1 MSFVDKVR
9 VFASAGQGGDGCLSF
24 LREKYRPYGGPN
36 GGDGGR
42 GADVVFEASCDV
54 STLLELARRPHLEA
68 KPGGRG
74 LGSGKS
80 GVTAPDL
87 IVPVP
92 AGTLIKKNGAV
103 LADLREPGQR
113 FLATRGGRGGRG
125 NLSFKT
131 RFNTA
136 PRLCEK
142 GAPGERA
149 TLDLELKLIADV
161 GLVGFP
167 NAGKSSLLARSS
179 AARPKIADYPFTTLS
194 PNLGVVAHKGK
205 SFVLA
210 DIPGLIEGAH
220 AGKGLGAEFLR
231 HIERTRV
238 LVHLVDPA
246 GYGETDGLSGVRAIE
261 AELKAFSP
269 VLAAKPRI
277 LAVNKADLPG
287 AEDFFRK
294 MSRRYPA
301 RKPLAVSAATG
312 AGLPELFDRVLL
324 DLSRPEHPKAVGSG
338 RQKPT
343 APGSFGRAVMP
354 AGFSVARTKT
364 GFDIRGPALERMAA
378 MLRSDLPEAVE
389 RFQKELKRIGIDK
402 ALAKAGVAEG
412 DEVRCG
418 SLAFEWSFRAPDIFL
433 PARRRRRLRLGT
445 RV

>member
-42 GADVVFEASCDV
+42 GADVVFEASSDV

-80 GVTAPDL
+80 GETAPDL

-92 AGTLIKKNGAV
+92 AGTLIKKNGSV

-113 FLATRGGRGGRG
+113 FLAARGGRGGRG

-142 GAPGERA
+142 GGPGERA

-238 LVHLVDPA
+238 LVHLVDPE
-246 GYGETDGLSGVRAIE
+246 GYGETNALSGIRAIE

-269 VLAAKPRI
+269 VLAAKRRI

-301 RKPLAVSAATG
+301 RKPLSVSAATG
-312 AGLPELFDRVLL
+312 AGLPQLFDRVLL
-324 DLSRPEHPKAVGSG
+324 ELSRAQYPEF
-338 RQKPT
+338 
-343 APGSFGRAVMP
+343 APVHDKSPRRAVMP
-354 AGFSVARTKT
+354 AGFNVARTKT
-364 GFDIRGPALERMAA
+364 GFEIRGPAMERMAA
-378 MLRSDLPEAVE
+378 MLRSDLPEAVS
-389 RFQKELKRIGIDK
+389 RFQKELKRIGVDK

-418 SLAFEWSFRAPDIFL
+418 SLAFEWSFRAPDVFI

>member
-1 MSFVDKVR
+1 MSFVDTVR
-9 VFASAGQGGDGCLSF
+9 VFSSGGMGGDGCLSF
-24 LREKYRPYGGPN
+24 LREKYRPYGGPD

-42 GADVVFEASCDV
+42 GGDVIFEASPAV
-54 STLLELARRPHLEA
+54 TTLLELARRPHLAA
-68 KPGGRG
+68 KEGGHG

-80 GVTAPDL
+80 GEKAPDL

-92 AGTLIKKNGAV
+92 VGTLIKKGGAA

-113 FLATRGGRGGRG
+113 FLAARGGRGGRG

-142 GAPGERA
+142 GAPGEKT

-194 PNLGVVAHKGK
+194 PNLGVVEHKGK
-205 SFVLA
+205 SFVMA

-231 HIERTRV
+231 HVERTRV
-238 LVHLVDPA
+238 LIHLVDPA
-246 GYGETDGLSGVRAIE
+246 GYGAVDALASVKAIE
-261 AELKAFSP
+261 NELKAFSP
-269 VLAAKPRI
+269 ALASKPRI
-277 LAVNKADLPG
+277 LAVNKTDLQD
-287 AEDFFRK
+287 AVETVRK
-294 MSRRYPA
+294 LSRRYRA
-301 RKPLAVSAATG
+301 RRLSAISAATG
-312 AGLPELFDRVLL
+312 EGLSDLFDRVILE
-324 DLSRPEHPKAVGSG
+324 LSRAKLPDSALKRKG
-338 RQKPT
+338 
-343 APGSFGRAVMP
+343 APLRAVLT
-354 AGFSVARTKT
+354 AGFSVARAAG
-364 GFDIRGPALERMAA
+364 GFEIRGPAVERMAA
-378 MLRSDLPEAVE
+378 MLRSDLPEAVS
-389 RFQKELKRIGIDK
+389 RFQKELKRIGVDK
-402 ALAKAGVAEG
+402 ALAKAGVEEG

-418 SLAFEWSFRAPDIFL
+418 SLAFEWSFRDPEIYR